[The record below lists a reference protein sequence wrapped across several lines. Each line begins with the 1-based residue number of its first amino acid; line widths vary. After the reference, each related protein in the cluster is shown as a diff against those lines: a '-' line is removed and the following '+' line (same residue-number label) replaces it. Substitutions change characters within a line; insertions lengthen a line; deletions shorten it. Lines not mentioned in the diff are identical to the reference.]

1 MHTRTWPTFTLT
13 CCDLV
18 VSLVPRISDLPVSAV
33 LPFFSISRLPP
44 RAQAIADTT
53 KRLEIVGHLVAA
65 FRAILATTPSDLLPA
80 VYLCVNRVAPAHMGV
95 ELGVGEAT
103 LIKVGPG
110 IGAWGRTLRFV

>member
-1 MHTRTWPTFTLT
+1 MVPHTLSQPVPAAPLTLAVT
-13 CCDLV
+13 R
-18 VSLVPRISDLPVSAV
+18 VS
-33 LPFFSISRLPP
+33 FMC
-44 RAQAIADTT
+44 QTIADTT

-65 FRAILATTPSDLLPA
+65 FRAILATTPADLLPA

-110 IGAWGRTLRFV
+110 IEA